1 MKRFK
6 GNTPCPC
13 GSGKKF
19 KFCHGLNRP
28 IPAPENIASI
38 YFDEKVKKSIVVTK
52 DILVNQLYRDGPEIA
67 RSFDRITRRDMLAMS
82 AVLADSIG
90 LIYRHAFDGSD
101 EYQPTCARLLASTV
115 SSFMASVEVARHGFR
130 LPYGAMARTIIE
142 ALATILHI
150 AKDSDGLQQFHAG
163 KLQSTKAIS
172 SAKRILPP
180 FGRLYGMLSAHFV
193 HIGKAHAGLEPI
205 VGYQKDEEPLGFIIA
220 SLKANSWLIYVV
232 AELVFH
238 NEVLTPR
245 YWRYL
250 GKGMFAFDP
259 SETERAWQAEFLRG
273 KIIEEA

>member
-1 MKRFK
+1 
-6 GNTPCPC
+6 
-13 GSGKKF
+13 
-19 KFCHGLNRP
+19 LNQP
-28 IPAPENIASI
+28 IPAPDNIASI
-38 YFDEKVKKSIVVTK
+38 YFDEKVQKSIVVTK
-52 DILVNQLYRDGPEIA
+52 DILVNQLYCYGPEIA
-67 RSFDRITRRDMLAMS
+67 RSFDRITKQDMLAVS

-90 LIYRHAFDGSD
+90 LIYRHAFADSE

-130 LPYGAMARTIIE
+130 RPYGAMARTIIE
-142 ALATILHI
+142 ALATVLHI
-150 AKDSDGLQQFHAG
+150 AKESDGLQQFHAG

-172 SAKRILPP
+172 TAKTILPP

-193 HIGKAHAGLEPI
+193 HVGRAHAGLEP
-205 VGYQKDEEPLGFIIA
+205 VVDYQKNEEPLGFIIA
-220 SLKANSWLIYVV
+220 SLKANSWLTYVV

-259 SETERAWQAEFLRG
+259 SETERAWQNKFLRG
-273 KIIEEA
+273 ETEA